1 MHVENEYWRDLE
13 DITCALTVPDLRDAI
28 MAALATIGF
37 QAAFFLTPITSDPR
51 CGRVLT
57 NLGFPIAWEKAYR
70 KILHLSDPLP
80 ELAIARAHAFQW
92 SGLSRDGTLSEAHR
106 QYLRHLGQFDM
117 QDGVAIPCYG
127 PLGRTGLMGAGRAK
141 KEIKIDTQTLLRVH
155 FIGQLSFTRYCV
167 LLHEENDDQVK
178 LSQREL
184 DVLHW
189 IARGKSNSVIAQLL
203 DLSPATVDTYIRR
216 LFEKLHVSDR
226 SAAAARAQALGLIFV
241 GKFRA
246 MPEVLPIDKAG

>member
-1 MHVENEYWRDLE
+1 MRVNCSGPERRDYGRARHYRVSGR
-13 DITCALTVPDLRDAI
+13 I
-28 MAALATIGF
+28 
-37 QAAFFLTPITSDPR
+37 FLTPITSDPR

-226 SAAAARAQALGLIFV
+226 SAAAARVLSGSSARPG
-241 GKFRA
+241 RA
-246 MPEVLPIDKAG
+246 GTAAASPRRRA